1 MVVDTWHLPVQP
13 LVAWQLLQEVTLP
26 VVQLD
31 PPSMRFPSPPLVV
44 THMEVRFQVEHTM
57 PVVKART

>member
-1 MVVDTWHLPVQP
+1 MVVDRWRPPVQP
-13 LVAWQLLQEVTLP
+13 LVARQLLQEVTLP
-26 VVQLD
+26 EVRLD

-44 THMEVRFQVEHTM
+44 THMEVRFQLEHTM